1 MTTNIE
7 EEVAVASAPILIAT
21 IPLDADYIATNPVTI
36 TASIPIREEEAIFV
50 SGPCMPTVPDQYWNI
65 FNGILTINYPAGD
78 LTETAR
84 FPEEEDLTRIYIYT
98 RTNVYVIILEV
109 S

>member
-1 MTTNIE
+1 MKKILFIMMAFMASFGAYAQEVTTNIE

-65 FNGILTINYPAGD
+65 FSQMLAS
-78 LTETAR
+78 AR
-84 FPEEEDLTRIYIYT
+84 K
-98 RTNVYVIILEV
+98 
-109 S
+109 